1 MELENIY
8 MLSVGQLREL
18 LAYAC
23 AEESVDSWWEDIT
36 EDDLERVGFYDDEDD
51 YDYDDDTAYDE
62 RVGFYDEL
70 DDDDDYD
77 GDSSYYDDNYDEDTD
92 YDEDDELWD
101 DEDEDE
107 DYYDE
112 DEEDDLD
119 LGEDEVCIGGALPI
133 PEEEELAQSI
143 AVDIRNG
150 RYALHTL
157 NGVYSVEIL
166 NRISELI

>member
-36 EDDLERVGFYDDEDD
+36 EEDLESVGFYDEEED
-51 YDYDDDTAYDE
+51 YDYDDDS
-62 RVGFYDEL
+62 
-70 DDDDDYD
+70 DYD
-77 GDSSYYDDNYDEDTD
+77 GVEDN

-101 DEDEDE
+101 DEDED
-107 DYYDE
+107 YCDE
-112 DEEDDLD
+112 EEDDLD
-119 LGEDEVCIGGALPI
+119 LEEDEVCIGGALPI
-133 PEEEELAQSI
+133 PAEEELAQSI
-143 AVDIRNG
+143 AEDIRNG

>member
-36 EDDLERVGFYDDEDD
+36 EEDLES
-51 YDYDDDTAYDE
+51 
-62 RVGFYDEL
+62 VGFYDEEDEYISYG
-70 DDDDDYD
+70 DD
-77 GDSSYYDDNYDEDTD
+77 DTD

-101 DEDEDE
+101 DEDECYCDE
-107 DYYDE
+107 E
-112 DEEDDLD
+112 EEDDLD
-119 LGEDEVCIGGALPI
+119 LDEDDEVCIGGVLADPAM
-133 PEEEELAQSI
+133 EELAQDI
-143 AVDIRNG
+143 AADIRNG

-157 NGVYSVEIL
+157 NDVYSVEIL

>member
-1 MELENIY
+1 

-36 EDDLERVGFYDDEDD
+36 EEDLES
-51 YDYDDDTAYDE
+51 
-62 RVGFYDEL
+62 VGFYDEE
-70 DDDDDYD
+70 DDCDYD
-77 GDSSYYDDNYDEDTD
+77 GDSSYYDDNYDED
-92 YDEDDELWD
+92 DELWD
-101 DEDEDE
+101 DEDED
-107 DYYDE
+107 YCDE
-112 DEEDDLD
+112 EEEDDLD
-119 LGEDEVCIGGALPI
+119 LEEDEVCIGGALPI

-143 AVDIRNG
+143 AEDIRNG

>member
-36 EDDLERVGFYDDEDD
+36 EEDLESVGFYDEEED
-51 YDYDDDTAYDE
+51 YDYDDDS
-62 RVGFYDEL
+62 
-70 DDDDDYD
+70 DYD
-77 GDSSYYDDNYDEDTD
+77 GVEDN

-101 DEDEDE
+101 DEDECYCDE
-107 DYYDE
+107 E
-112 DEEDDLD
+112 EEDDLD
-119 LGEDEVCIGGALPI
+119 LEEDEVCIGGALPI
-133 PEEEELAQSI
+133 PAEEELAQSI
-143 AVDIRNG
+143 AEDIRNG

>member
-8 MLSVGQLREL
+8 MLTVGQLREL

-23 AEESVDSWWEDIT
+23 AEESIDSWWEDIT
-36 EDDLERVGFYDDEDD
+36 EEDLDAVGFYDD
-51 YDYDDDTAYDE
+51 DE
-62 RVGFYDEL
+62 
-70 DDDDDYD
+70 DDDYD

-119 LGEDEVCIGGALPI
+119 LGEDEVCEGDVLPD
-133 PEEEELAQSI
+133 PAREQTAQDI
-143 AVDIRNG
+143 AADIRAGLYSYN
-150 RYALHTL
+150 LIKTL
-157 NGVYSVEIL
+157 YDEDIL
-166 NRISELI
+166 ERIYQLI

>member
-36 EDDLERVGFYDDEDD
+36 EEDLES
-51 YDYDDDTAYDE
+51 
-62 RVGFYDEL
+62 VGFYDEEDEYISYG
-70 DDDDDYD
+70 DD
-77 GDSSYYDDNYDEDTD
+77 DTD

-101 DEDEDE
+101 DEDECYCDE
-107 DYYDE
+107 E
-112 DEEDDLD
+112 EEDDLD
-119 LGEDEVCIGGALPI
+119 LDEDEVCIGGALPI

-143 AVDIRNG
+143 AADIRNG

>member
-8 MLSVGQLREL
+8 MLTVGQLREL

-23 AEESVDSWWEDIT
+23 AEESIDSWWEDIT
-36 EDDLERVGFYDDEDD
+36 EEDLDAVGFYDDED
-51 YDYDDDTAYDE
+51 E
-62 RVGFYDEL
+62 
-70 DDDDDYD
+70 DDDYD

-119 LGEDEVCIGGALPI
+119 LGEDEVCEGEVLPD
-133 PEEEELAQSI
+133 PVREQTAQHI
-143 AVDIRNG
+143 AADIRAGLYN
-150 RYALHTL
+150 YNLVKSL
-157 NGVYSVEIL
+157 YDEDIL
-166 NRISELI
+166 ERIYQLI

>member
-36 EDDLERVGFYDDEDD
+36 EEDLD
-51 YDYDDDTAYDE
+51 

-70 DDDDDYD
+70 DEDDDYN
-77 GDSSYYDDNYDEDTD
+77 YDYEDEDTA

-101 DEDEDE
+101 DEDEC
-107 DYYDE
+107 YDE
-112 DEEDDLD
+112 EEEDDLY
-119 LGEDEVCIGGALPI
+119 LEENDEVCIGGALPI
-133 PEEEELAQSI
+133 SEEEELAQNI
-143 AVDIRNG
+143 AADIRNG

>member
-36 EDDLERVGFYDDEDD
+36 EEDLESVGFYDEEED
-51 YDYDDDTAYDE
+51 YDYDDDS
-62 RVGFYDEL
+62 
-70 DDDDDYD
+70 DYD
-77 GDSSYYDDNYDEDTD
+77 GVEDN

-101 DEDEDE
+101 DEDED
-107 DYYDE
+107 YCDE
-112 DEEDDLD
+112 EEDDLD
-119 LGEDEVCIGGALPI
+119 LEEDEVCIGGALPI

-143 AVDIRNG
+143 AEDIRNG

>member
-1 MELENIY
+1 

-36 EDDLERVGFYDDEDD
+36 EEDLES
-51 YDYDDDTAYDE
+51 
-62 RVGFYDEL
+62 VGFYDEE
-70 DDDDDYD
+70 DDCDYD
-77 GDSSYYDDNYDEDTD
+77 GDSSYYDDVEDD

-101 DEDEDE
+101 DEDECDE
-107 DYYDE
+107 
-112 DEEDDLD
+112 EEDDLD
-119 LGEDEVCIGGALPI
+119 LEEDEVCIGGALPI
-133 PEEEELAQSI
+133 PAEEELAQNI
-143 AVDIRNG
+143 AEDIRNG

>member
-1 MELENIY
+1 

-36 EDDLERVGFYDDEDD
+36 EEDLES
-51 YDYDDDTAYDE
+51 
-62 RVGFYDEL
+62 VGFYDEE
-70 DDDDDYD
+70 DDCDYD
-77 GDSSYYDDNYDEDTD
+77 GDSSYYDDNYDED
-92 YDEDDELWD
+92 DELWD
-101 DEDEDE
+101 DEDECDE
-107 DYYDE
+107 
-112 DEEDDLD
+112 EEDDLD
-119 LGEDEVCIGGALPI
+119 LDEDEVCIGGALPI

-143 AVDIRNG
+143 AEDIRNG

>member
-36 EDDLERVGFYDDEDD
+36 EEDLES
-51 YDYDDDTAYDE
+51 
-62 RVGFYDEL
+62 VGFYDEEDEYISYG
-70 DDDDDYD
+70 DD
-77 GDSSYYDDNYDEDTD
+77 DTD
-92 YDEDDELWD
+92 YDEEDELWD
-101 DEDEDE
+101 DEDECYCDE
-107 DYYDE
+107 E
-112 DEEDDLD
+112 EEDDLD
-119 LGEDEVCIGGALPI
+119 LDENDEVCIGGALPI

-143 AVDIRNG
+143 AADIRNG

>member
-36 EDDLERVGFYDDEDD
+36 EEDLES
-51 YDYDDDTAYDE
+51 
-62 RVGFYDEL
+62 VGFYDEE
-70 DDDDDYD
+70 DDCDYD
-77 GDSSYYDDNYDEDTD
+77 GDSSYYDDNYDED
-92 YDEDDELWD
+92 DELWD
-101 DEDEDE
+101 DEDED
-107 DYYDE
+107 YCDE
-112 DEEDDLD
+112 EEEDDLD
-119 LGEDEVCIGGALPI
+119 TCEDEVCIGGALADPAM
-133 PEEEELAQSI
+133 EELAQDI
-143 AVDIRNG
+143 AADVRAG

-157 NGVYSVEIL
+157 NGVYSIDIL

>member
-23 AEESVDSWWEDIT
+23 ADEGVDSWWEDIT
-36 EDDLERVGFYDDEDD
+36 EEDLERVGFYDEEDD
-51 YDYDDDTAYDE
+51 YDYDDEDTSYDE
-62 RVGFYDEL
+62 EDCYDE
-70 DDDDDYD
+70 
-77 GDSSYYDDNYDEDTD
+77 E
-92 YDEDDELWD
+92 
-101 DEDEDE
+101 
-107 DYYDE
+107 
-112 DEEDDLD
+112 EEDDLD
-119 LGEDEVCIGGALPI
+119 LDEDDEVCVGGALPI

-143 AVDIRNG
+143 AEDIRNG

-157 NGVYSVEIL
+157 NGVYSVDIL

>member
-36 EDDLERVGFYDDEDD
+36 EDDLERVGFYDDED
-51 YDYDDDTAYDE
+51 E
-62 RVGFYDEL
+62 
-70 DDDDDYD
+70 DYD

-92 YDEDDELWD
+92 YDEDDELYD

-107 DYYDE
+107 DCYDE
-112 DEEDDLD
+112 EEEDPDYLD
-119 LGEDEVCIGGALPI
+119 ADEVCIGGALPI

-143 AVDIRNG
+143 AADIRNG

>member
-36 EDDLERVGFYDDEDD
+36 EEDLES
-51 YDYDDDTAYDE
+51 
-62 RVGFYDEL
+62 VGFYDEE
-70 DDDDDYD
+70 DDCDYD
-77 GDSSYYDDNYDEDTD
+77 GDSSYYDDVEDD

-101 DEDEDE
+101 DEDECYCDE
-107 DYYDE
+107 E
-112 DEEDDLD
+112 EEDDLD
-119 LGEDEVCIGGALPI
+119 LDEDEVCIGGALPI

-143 AVDIRNG
+143 AEDIRNG

>member
-36 EDDLERVGFYDDEDD
+36 EEDLES
-51 YDYDDDTAYDE
+51 
-62 RVGFYDEL
+62 VGFYDEE
-70 DDDDDYD
+70 DDCDYD
-77 GDSSYYDDNYDEDTD
+77 GDSSYYDDVEDD

-101 DEDEDE
+101 DEDECDE
-107 DYYDE
+107 
-112 DEEDDLD
+112 EEDDLD
-119 LGEDEVCIGGALPI
+119 LEEDEVCIGGALPI
-133 PEEEELAQSI
+133 PAEEELAQSI
-143 AVDIRNG
+143 AEDIRNG

>member
-36 EDDLERVGFYDDEDD
+36 EEDLDSVGFYDAIDEDD
-51 YDYDDDTAYDE
+51 DC
-62 RVGFYDEL
+62 
-70 DDDDDYD
+70 
-77 GDSSYYDDNYDEDTD
+77 YYEDEDTA

-101 DEDEDE
+101 DEDEC
-107 DYYDE
+107 YDE
-112 DEEDDLD
+112 EEEDDLD
-119 LGEDEVCIGGALPI
+119 LEENDEVCIGGALPI
-133 PEEEELAQSI
+133 SEEEELAQSI
-143 AVDIRNG
+143 AADIRNG

>member
-36 EDDLERVGFYDDEDD
+36 EEDLESVGFYDEEDDCD
-51 YDYDDDTAYDE
+51 YDYDDEDTA
-62 RVGFYDEL
+62 
-70 DDDDDYD
+70 
-77 GDSSYYDDNYDEDTD
+77 

-101 DEDEDE
+101 DEDECYCDE
-107 DYYDE
+107 E
-112 DEEDDLD
+112 EEDDLD
-119 LGEDEVCIGGALPI
+119 LEEDEVCIGGALPI

-143 AVDIRNG
+143 AEDIRNG

>member
-1 MELENIY
+1 

-36 EDDLERVGFYDDEDD
+36 EEDLES
-51 YDYDDDTAYDE
+51 
-62 RVGFYDEL
+62 VGFYDEE
-70 DDDDDYD
+70 DDCDYD
-77 GDSSYYDDNYDEDTD
+77 GDSSYYDDVEDD

-101 DEDEDE
+101 DEDECYCDE
-107 DYYDE
+107 
-112 DEEDDLD
+112 EEDDLD
-119 LGEDEVCIGGALPI
+119 LEEDEVCIGGALPI
-133 PEEEELAQSI
+133 PAEEELAQSI
-143 AVDIRNG
+143 AEDIRNG

>member
-36 EDDLERVGFYDDEDD
+36 EDDLERVGFYDEEDEDD
-51 YDYDDDTAYDE
+51 DCDYDDDDTA
-62 RVGFYDEL
+62 
-70 DDDDDYD
+70 
-77 GDSSYYDDNYDEDTD
+77 

-101 DEDEDE
+101 EEDCYCDEE
-107 DYYDE
+107 
-112 DEEDDLD
+112 EEDDLD
-119 LGEDEVCIGGALPI
+119 LDEDDEVCIGDALPI
-133 PEEEELAQSI
+133 PEEEELAQNI
-143 AVDIRNG
+143 AADIRNG

>member
-1 MELENIY
+1 MLSSVDCVSTDNRRALARRERRPYMELENIY

-36 EDDLERVGFYDDEDD
+36 EEDLES
-51 YDYDDDTAYDE
+51 
-62 RVGFYDEL
+62 VGFYDEEDEYISYG
-70 DDDDDYD
+70 DD
-77 GDSSYYDDNYDEDTD
+77 DTD
-92 YDEDDELWD
+92 YDEEDELWD
-101 DEDEDE
+101 DEDECYCDE
-107 DYYDE
+107 E
-112 DEEDDLD
+112 EEDDLD
-119 LGEDEVCIGGALPI
+119 LDEDDEVCIGGALPI

-143 AVDIRNG
+143 AADIRNG

>member
-36 EDDLERVGFYDDEDD
+36 EEDLDS
-51 YDYDDDTAYDE
+51 
-62 RVGFYDEL
+62 VGFYDEL
-70 DDDDDYD
+70 DEDDDYN
-77 GDSSYYDDNYDEDTD
+77 YDYEDEDTA

-101 DEDEDE
+101 DEDDC
-107 DYYDE
+107 YDE
-112 DEEDDLD
+112 EEEDDLD
-119 LGEDEVCIGGALPI
+119 TCEDEVCIGGVLADPAM
-133 PEEEELAQSI
+133 EELAQDI
-143 AVDIRNG
+143 AADIRNG